1 VPPQRRGSASR
12 TPGQPTEGEAPP
24 EPWRVA
30 SLEGYTSVVA
40 APRYRREPGG
50 GLLAAPSPGL
60 SSKGGRASFRPVGR
74 RRCKQRPK
82 QWVKPSSSAVAA
94 TTERSPPAT
103 PRATARAGA
112 SPYRPATLPYR
123 PCLAMKSRVRLMIF
137 LRLQIQRE
145 VPGVQDVYLGARV
158 IPLVRL
164 SASYGERSIVTPPKN
179 KQRRLVVTKPLL
191 PFREN

>member
-1 VPPQRRGSASR
+1 
-12 TPGQPTEGEAPP
+12 
-24 EPWRVA
+24 
-30 SLEGYTSVVA
+30 
-40 APRYRREPGG
+40 
-50 GLLAAPSPGL
+50 
-60 SSKGGRASFRPVGR
+60 
-74 RRCKQRPK
+74 
-82 QWVKPSSSAVAA
+82 
-94 TTERSPPAT
+94 
-103 PRATARAGA
+103 
-112 SPYRPATLPYR
+112 
-123 PCLAMKSRVRLMIF
+123 MIF